1 MSAEEK
7 PNAMARLEAEL
18 NRRRS
23 PGERIP
29 ENSLNW
35 EQGTTRQTQETD
47 WLTVAVRTAI
57 ILGCLAI
64 GIARTAGRKAR
75 RYARTTSNHRVN
87 TPADVVYQLEELPN
101 EN

>member
-47 WLTVAVRTAI
+47 WLTVAVRTVL

-64 GIARTAGRKAR
+64 GIARTAR

-87 TPADVVYQLEELPN
+87 TPADVVYQLEELPDGN
-101 EN
+101 